1 MQVGGLSML
10 AEVDREGE
18 AKLYL
23 AADIII
29 KVPLSL
35 NRLVCIFSTHSAFLC
50 VQRPCKNMLM
60 DWVVWE
66 KI

>member
-10 AEVDREGE
+10 AEGDREGE

-29 KVPLSL
+29 KVPLELDCSA
-35 NRLVCIFSTHSAFLC
+35 CIFSTHSAFLC
-50 VQRPCKNMLM
+50 VQRPCKNILM

>member
-29 KVPLSL
+29 KVPY
-35 NRLVCIFSTHSAFLC
+35 R
-50 VQRPCKNMLM
+50 
-60 DWVVWE
+60 
-66 KI
+66 

>member
-10 AEVDREGE
+10 AEGDREGE

-29 KVPLSL
+29 KVPL
-35 NRLVCIFSTHSAFLC
+35 
-50 VQRPCKNMLM
+50 
-60 DWVVWE
+60 
-66 KI
+66 

>member
-1 MQVGGLSML
+1 MQVGRLSML

-29 KVPLSL
+29 KVPY
-35 NRLVCIFSTHSAFLC
+35 R
-50 VQRPCKNMLM
+50 
-60 DWVVWE
+60 
-66 KI
+66 